1 MGAHSINIL
10 VMHKFQGVFMYL
22 IKNLCQKTSHC
33 LKRVWELMPLRSL
46 WEVWALLNILI
57 IFVLVIES
65 IWLPDINDN
74 LSRTLL
80 NLYLGNLTNCQPETK

>member
-1 MGAHSINIL
+1 
-10 VMHKFQGVFMYL
+10 
-22 IKNLCQKTSHC
+22 
-33 LKRVWELMPLRSL
+33 
-46 WEVWALLNILI
+46 
-57 IFVLVIES
+57 VIES